1 MSVLSSGLTRNSVYT
16 LSSEQAH
23 TRIESVTKFL
33 HYAPAEPNQAENA
46 LEVVKLGNHKL
57 AQDY

>member
-23 TRIESVTKFL
+23 TRTESVTKFL
-33 HYAPAEPNQAENA
+33 WHAPAMPSWAENA
-46 LEVVKLGNHKL
+46 LEVVKPGSHKL

>member
-23 TRIESVTKFL
+23 TRIESVTRFL
-33 HYAPAEPNQAENA
+33 RYAPAVPSWAENA